1 MKFTPYGFALVD
13 LLPVLVV
20 TLMFFVGLLWLGHF
34 VTTLF
39 GPDED
44 DEDDFPPPE

>member
-1 MKFTPYGFALVD
+1 MKFTPYVFALVD

-20 TLMFFVGLLWLGHF
+20 VGIFFAGLLWLGHA

-39 GPDED
+39 GPDEAD
-44 DEDDFPPPE
+44 DDDFPPPE